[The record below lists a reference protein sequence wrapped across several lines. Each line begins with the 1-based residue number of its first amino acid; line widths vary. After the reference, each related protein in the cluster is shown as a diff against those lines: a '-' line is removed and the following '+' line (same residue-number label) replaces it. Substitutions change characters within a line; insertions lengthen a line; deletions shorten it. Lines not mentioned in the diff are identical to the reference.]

1 MFRSFG
7 SPSEKEAP
15 LPSDGG
21 PSADKAEICG
31 GLSAEQ
37 AEILQAKI
45 STLLGLC
52 AQKEVDIPEELKQSL
67 LDIQHPY
74 HDHGEPKTGESNASL
89 FSSLRDKN
97 NKSDDEHALVK
108 ELREK
113 LDIVKGK
120 LPTFDLRVQDGSYK
134 VMVPDKAQDVVYQR
148 QLSRSSSHGNSK
160 ESTDDTGSSLA
171 KQGAHQ
177 DIKTLSNSNT
187 AYLIYAAVMRC
198 IHGGSVKVPE
208 KEKIIMEKV
217 NLALEPAKMYLV
229 LGAPGSGK
237 STLLKMIANNL
248 SNQKGETKGGT
259 VSINGVTPLGIKDS
273 RKQKTDPVIWSN
285 LVSYIDQIDRLH
297 PWLTV
302 QETCEFAWKCRSGGT
317 HREPWFKEGP
327 EVDAIIEKMD
337 EEKETVQKI
346 MQGLGLTRVKD
357 TFVGDQSTVR
367 GVSGGEKKRVTV
379 AEMLCVNT
387 PVLCCDEISTGLDA
401 ATTYDIT
408 KLMGQVARVKNVT
421 PIVSLLQPPPETVA
435 NFDELILLSE
445 GKIIYCGPVDS
456 VLSHFESLGYILP
469 DRMDVAD
476 WLQTLPTKDGAQF
489 MAKNENIDADSEEVD
504 VDTGR
509 KHLTTDDFVEKF
521 HESKYGQKIMERL
534 NSPMNDGDDA
544 KFVRDMAKNRY
555 ANPTLKALK
564 LVVQRELLLWWRD
577 KYQLKAKI
585 GQNVILGVV
594 VGTIFWQA
602 NVGSLIGAIFQSI
615 FVQVI
620 GAMLLI
626 VKQFPYRS
634 IFYKQQDAN
643 FYPTWTYVAGRSVAN
658 IPNSL
663 IDSFLFGTIIY
674 WFAGLAFGDGAG
686 IGNFF
691 MWLLI
696 LFMTSLS
703 TGLFFGIFPAAMAVV
718 TIAQAAMAVLVVMFI
733 LFSGFAI
740 QPDVIPDWY
749 IWAYWTNPL
758 SWVFRGLAVNEF
770 DSGAYDDPSQ
780 DPEVTQ
786 GESILILYGF
796 TDSSDDPYTFEWAG
810 YAILVLLG
818 LSALALVVTV
828 INYNTI
834 RFATGKSLTVEME
847 DEDDEAEAV
856 ADTDDNVSP
865 IPFKRVDL
873 TFQDIRYTVM
883 SSISKEKLELLK
895 GIDGVVEAGKMTALM
910 GSSGA
915 GKTTLMDVLAMRKSS
930 GEIEGE
936 ICLNGHLQEEQSF
949 RRCMGYVEQFDT
961 QSEQL
966 TIRETVQ
973 FSAKLRLD
981 STDPAVTE
989 ESTETFIDSVLN
1001 MLELSLIQNLQ
1012 VGSDETGGLS
1022 FEQRKRL
1029 SIAVELVSNPSIL
1042 FLDEPTSG
1050 LDARAAMIVMRG
1062 LKRIAK
1068 SGRAVCATI
1077 HQPSIAIF
1085 SDFDRLL
1092 LLKRGGEVVFYGDLG
1107 EGSSN
1112 LIEYLERYDQSP
1124 KIKFGENPATWM
1136 LTTIGAGSSAGGSA
1150 QIFDYAGAYNHSKLR
1165 DHCLE
1170 RIKEICAGATDE
1182 NKVVFVSKYAT
1193 TLGTQSLEV
1202 LKKAAVVYFRS
1213 PSYNVTRNIVSVVVA
1228 VLFGTCF
1235 INYRDPSN
1243 ESELNSVFNSIF
1255 VATLFLSVS
1264 SQNTILN
1271 VFEKERNM
1279 YYRHR
1284 EARMYSSWALLQA
1297 YTVAEYP
1304 FIAISA
1310 AFFVVPFYFLMGFEV
1325 DAAKFFFF
1333 YCFTFLGFN
1342 TFTFSGQM
1350 FMSLVRDSETAQAIG
1365 GMFVTFSV
1373 LFSGV
1378 LIRPDEIP
1386 VVWEW
1391 AYWVFPGH
1399 YIFEAMFVTQ
1409 FSEDDSII
1417 EAVPGSP
1424 FFRALGCSAD
1434 DTDPCEGTV
1443 GFWLEV
1449 NYSDFDRDNVY
1460 YCGIYLVCFIIL
1472 TRLVS
1477 FWALTSLDYRST

>member
-1 MFRSFG
+1 MFTSFG
-7 SPSEKEAP
+7 SPSKKEAP
-15 LPSDGG
+15 PSD
-21 PSADKAEICG
+21 G

-37 AEILQAKI
+37 AELLQAKI
-45 STLLGLC
+45 STLLSLC
-52 AQKEVDIPEELKQSL
+52 AQKEVDIPKELKQSL
-67 LDIQHPY
+67 LDIQHPDD
-74 HDHGEPKTGESNASL
+74 DHGEPKTAESNATL

-97 NKSDDEHALVK
+97 KSEKEDFLVK

-113 LDIVKGK
+113 LDTFQGK

-148 QLSRSSSHGNSK
+148 ELSRSSRHNNSK
-160 ESTDDTGSSLA
+160 ANIDDSASSMA
-171 KQGAHQ
+171 NQGAHQ
-177 DIKTLSNSNT
+177 EIKTLGNSNP
-187 AYLIYAAVMRC
+187 AYLMYAAMMRC
-198 IHGGSVKVPE
+198 LYGGSVKVPK

>member
-1 MFRSFG
+1 MFTSFG
-7 SPSEKEAP
+7 SPSKKEAP
-15 LPSDGG
+15 PSD
-21 PSADKAEICG
+21 G

-37 AEILQAKI
+37 AELLQAKI
-45 STLLGLC
+45 STLLSLC
-52 AQKEVDIPEELKQSL
+52 AQKEVDIPKELKQSL
-67 LDIQHPY
+67 LDIQHPDD
-74 HDHGEPKTGESNASL
+74 DHGEPKTAESNATL

-97 NKSDDEHALVK
+97 KSEKEDFLVK

-113 LDIVKGK
+113 LDTFQGK

-148 QLSRSSSHGNSK
+148 ELSRSSRHNNSK
-160 ESTDDTGSSLA
+160 ANIDDSASSMA
-171 KQGAHQ
+171 NQGAHQ
-177 DIKTLSNSNT
+177 EIKTLGNSNP
-187 AYLIYAAVMRC
+187 AYLMYAAMMRC
-198 IHGGSVKVPE
+198 LYRGSVKVPK

-217 NLALEPAKMYLV
+217 NLALEPAKMYLI

-248 SNQKGETKGGT
+248 SHQEGETKGGT
-259 VSINGVTPLGIKDS
+259 VSINGVMPVGIKDAH
-273 RKQKTDPVIWSN
+273 KEKTDPVIWSN

-317 HREPWFKEGP
+317 HRQPWFKEGP

-456 VLSHFESLGYILP
+456 VLSHFESLGYLLP

-476 WLQTLPTKDGAQF
+476 WLQALPTKDGAQF
-489 MAKNENIDADSEEVD
+489 LAEDQNIHADGDEVD

-509 KHLTTDDFVEKF
+509 KHLTTDEFVEKF
-521 HESKYGQKIMERL
+521 YESEYGQKIMERL
-534 NSPMNDGDDA
+534 SSPMQEGDDA

-555 ANPTLKALK
+555 ANPTFKSLK

-663 IDSFLFGTIIY
+663 FDSFLYGIIVY
-674 WFAGLAFGDGAG
+674 WCAGLAFGDGAG

-696 LFMTSLS
+696 LFMTSFS
-703 TGLFFGIFPAAMAVV
+703 TGLFFGMFPAVVEVV
-718 TIAQAAMAVLVVMFI
+718 TIAQACMAVMLVIFI

-749 IWAYWTNPL
+749 IWAYWINPL
-758 SWVFRGLAVNEF
+758 AWVFRGLAVNEF
-770 DSGAYDDPSQ
+770 DSGAYDDPSE
-780 DPEVTQ
+780 DPDVTQ

-796 TDSSDDPYTFEWAG
+796 TDGSDDPYTFEWAG
-810 YAILVLLG
+810 YAILVLVG
-818 LSALALVVTV
+818 LSMLALVVTAV
-828 INYNTI
+828 NYSTI
-834 RFATGKSLTVEME
+834 RFATGKSLAVETE
-847 DEDDEAEAV
+847 EDDEAEAA
-856 ADTDDNVSP
+856 ADEDVDVSP

-873 TFQDIRYTVM
+873 TFEDIHYTVM
-883 SSISKEKLELLK
+883 SSISKEQLELLK

-1297 YTVAEYP
+1297 YTAAEYP
-1304 FIAISA
+1304 FLAVSS
-1310 AFFVVPFYFLMGFEV
+1310 AFFVLPFYFLMGFEL
-1325 DAAKFFFF
+1325 DAEKFFLF
-1333 YCFTFLGFN
+1333 YCFTFLSFN

>member
-217 NLALEPAKMYLV
+217 NLALEPAKMYLI

-259 VSINGVTPLGIKDS
+259 VSINGVMPVGIKDAH
-273 RKQKTDPVIWSN
+273 KEKTDPVIWSN

-663 IDSFLFGTIIY
+663 FDSFLYGIIVY
-674 WFAGLAFGDGAG
+674 WCAGLAFGDGAG

-696 LFMTSLS
+696 LFMTSFS
-703 TGLFFGIFPAAMAVV
+703 TGLFFGMFPAVVEVV
-718 TIAQAAMAVLVVMFI
+718 TIAQACMAVMLVIFI

-1062 LKRIAK
+1062 LKRIAN

-1085 SDFDRLL
+1085 SDFDCLL
-1092 LLKRGGEVVFYGDLG
+1092 LLKRGGEVVFHGDLG

-1350 FMSLVRDSETAQAIG
+1350 FMSLVRDSETAQALG

-1373 LFSGV
+1373 LFSGL
-1378 LIRPDEIP
+1378 LIRPDQIP
-1386 VVWEW
+1386 VFWQW

-1399 YIFEAMFVTQ
+1399 YLFEALFMTQ
-1409 FSEDDSII
+1409 FSDDDSLI
-1417 EAVPGSP
+1417 EASSGSS
-1424 FFRALGCSAD
+1424 FYRALGCSAA
-1434 DTDPCEGTV
+1434 DTDTCEGTV
-1443 GFWLEV
+1443 AFWLEV
-1449 NYSDFDRDNVY
+1449 NYTDFDRDNVY
-1460 YCGIYLVCFIIL
+1460 YCGIYFLCFIIL